1 MREGKTL
8 LTVFDEVFWCHKYEI
23 FSSENIISLGFIL
36 VRNKDTQLKDR
47 RLFFACSIFETCV
60 LRDVSEKLFQM
71 QIKFFFCLIK
81 MFSVEEMTYIS

>member
-23 FSSENIISLGFIL
+23 FSSGKILSHWVFIL
-36 VRNKDTQLKDR
+36 VRNKDTQIKDR
-47 RLFFACSIFETCV
+47 RSFFACSIFETCV

-71 QIKFFFCLIK
+71 QFNFFLLNQNVFH
-81 MFSVEEMTYIS
+81 